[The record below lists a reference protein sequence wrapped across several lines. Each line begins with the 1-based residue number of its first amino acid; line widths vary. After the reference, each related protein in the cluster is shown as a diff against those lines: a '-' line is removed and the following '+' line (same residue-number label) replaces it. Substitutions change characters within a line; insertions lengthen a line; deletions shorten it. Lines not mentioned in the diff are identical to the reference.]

1 MSKNKIYTI
10 LSLSITAIFVAIGFY
25 FLKNH
30 EKEYNE
36 AASYQLSKVD
46 ELLQQKKLSRSPKP
60 SAVCGNPL

>member
-1 MSKNKIYTI
+1 MNKNKIYTI

-36 AASYQLSKVD
+36 AASYQLYK
-46 ELLQQKKLSRSPKP
+46 SR
-60 SAVCGNPL
+60 